1 MRYGAVQGQR
11 GDVGQVME
19 AIVGARKTGSAEK
32 KSATSG
38 KTAASKSASKKAAT
52 FKRGDAVAWQT
63 SQGETQGTVERVVTS
78 PMNVKG
84 HHVAASKENPEV
96 LVTSA
101 KSGKEAVHRPG
112 ALKRRK

>member
-1 MRYGAVQGQR
+1 MT
-11 GDVGQVME
+11 
-19 AIVGARKTGSAEK
+19 ARKTGGAAK
-32 KSATSG
+32 KSAT
-38 KTAASKSASKKAAT
+38 TKSASKKSASKTSVTAGTKYASKARATKAAT
-52 FKRGDAVAWQT
+52 FRKGDAVAWQT

-78 PMNVKG
+78 PMDVKG

-96 LVTSA
+96 LVKSA